1 MKQENYL
8 IHGADVS
15 ETDKRTVKE
24 QISVLDKFSALFTF
38 PKEGGKKIK
47 PECILDQNKV
57 GICTAIS
64 NVQGVY
70 DRTGKRYSED
80 FQYGLQK
87 KYFDG
92 AWYEGSSVFNSLRAS
107 KKYGYLPKHIFD
119 SYFVRDPNEDYNS
132 YSTRLRGIFDNENL
146 LAKLLTQCEFPLLGY
161 KQITDLS
168 LTSLAT
174 AISDVDNIVI
184 ARYTC
189 GRSWF
194 YKTISGIMYN
204 CWSGETIEPIEEPVS
219 TPTFPVTGHA
229 LTLVLFNKLGLFLA
243 NTWSALWCGD
253 GHAIINYYPTE
264 AYKMYFKNW
273 DDQWKLPV
281 KKSEFKHSFLTQ
293 LSYTIL
299 KKWQYETEMLQY
311 ALIFEDCMEWI
322 PPEQRGYFGLKT
334 LSGVRKFQSKY
345 GIPATGFVGKLTLAK
360 LNELYNK

>member
-15 ETDKRTVKE
+15 ETDSRTVKE
-24 QISVLDKFSALFTF
+24 QITLLDKVSALFTF
-38 PKEGGKKIK
+38 PKEGGRKIK
-47 PECILDQNKV
+47 PECILDQNYV

-70 DRTGKRYSED
+70 DRTGMLYSDD

-92 AWYEGSSVFNSLRAS
+92 AWYEGSSVFNSMRAS
-107 KKYGYLPKHIFD
+107 MKYGYLRKEIFD
-119 SYFVRDPNEDYNS
+119 TYFKRDPNENYTS
-132 YSTRLRGIFDNENL
+132 YATRLQTVFANEQL
-146 LAKLLTQCEFPLLGY
+146 IAKLLTQCEFPLLGY

-184 ARYTC
+184 VRATC
-189 GRSWF
+189 GKSWF
-194 YKTISGIMYN
+194 YKTIAGIMYN
-204 CWSGETIEPIEEPVS
+204 CWNGESIEPIEEPVGS
-219 TPTFPVTGHA
+219 PTFPITGHA
-229 LTLVLFNKLGLFLA
+229 FTFPMFTKMGLLLA
-243 NTWSALWCGD
+243 NTWSKLWCGD
-253 GHAIINYYPTE
+253 GHAYIDYFPTE

-281 KKSEFKHSFLTQ
+281 KKSEFKHAYLATLT
-293 LSYTIL
+293 LSTKYS
-299 KKWQYETEMLQY
+299 YEVEMLQY
-311 ALIFEDCMEWI
+311 ALIFEDCMDWI

-334 LSGVRKFQSKY
+334 LSAVRKFQSKY
-345 GIPATGFVGKLTLAK
+345 SIPATGFVGKLTIAK
-360 LNELYNK
+360 LNQLYNK